1 MNEGV
6 GVLSCL
12 IYVRSMIR
20 FDSLA
25 LLAVDVHKD
34 GRALRER

>member
-1 MNEGV
+1 MNEGE
-6 GVLSCL
+6 GDMGCL

-25 LLAVDVHKD
+25 LLAADVHKD